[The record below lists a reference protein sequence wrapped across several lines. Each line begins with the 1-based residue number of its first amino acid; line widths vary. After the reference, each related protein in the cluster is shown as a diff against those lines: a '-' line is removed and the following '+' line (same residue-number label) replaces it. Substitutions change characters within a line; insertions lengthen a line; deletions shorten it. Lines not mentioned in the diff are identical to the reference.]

1 MVVKKGKSE
10 HIFQAVIIFVCCAIA
25 LVCLLPLLS
34 VLATS
39 LSSPGMILRGQVLFW
54 PKEFTTEAYKTVLT
68 SSSFLHSLL
77 YTVGLTLIYVVLTLF
92 MTVLCAYPLSKGY
105 LKGRKIIMVFIVFIM
120 YFNAGTIPN
129 YLVVKGFGL
138 LDSPAALILPGALSA
153 YNMIIMR
160 NFFMSIDNSIL
171 EAAYIDGCNEFR
183 LLAQVVLPLSTA
195 VIATLGLFYAV
206 SRWNSIEDVTYYITQ
221 PQNLT
226 LQGVLREMIVNASS
240 ASLDI
245 GQSQQLSKTVE
256 DSVRS
261 ASIVLSI
268 IPILM
273 VYPFIQK
280 YFTKGIMLG
289 SVKG

>member
-1 MVVKKGKSE
+1 MVGKKGKSE
-10 HIFQAVIIFVCCAIA
+10 YIFQAVIIFICCILA
-25 LVCLLPLLS
+25 LICLLPILN
-34 VLATS
+34 VVATS
-39 LSSPGMILRGQVLFW
+39 LSSPSMIMRGKVFFW
-54 PKEFTTEAYKTVLT
+54 PKEFTGEAYKTVLT
-68 SSSFLHSLL
+68 SSSFLHSLI
-77 YTVGLTLIYVVLTLF
+77 YTVGLTIVYTVLALF
-92 MTVLCAYPLSKGY
+92 MTVLCAYPLSKSY

-120 YFNAGTIPN
+120 YFSAGTIPN
-129 YLVVKGFGL
+129 YLVVKGMKI

-160 NFFMSIDNSIL
+160 NFFMSIDKSIL
-171 EAAYIDGCNEFR
+171 EAASIDGCSEFR
-183 LLAQVVLPLSTA
+183 MLVQIVLPLSTA
-195 VIATLGLFYAV
+195 VMATLGLFYAV
-206 SRWNSIEDVTYYITQ
+206 SRWNAIGDVTYYITQ
-221 PQNLT
+221 PQYLT
-226 LQGVLREMIVNASS
+226 LQGVLRELIMNAAS
-240 ASLDI
+240 ANLDI
-245 GQSQQLSKTVE
+245 GQSQKLSKTVE

>member
-1 MVVKKGKSE
+1 MIGKKSKSE
-10 HIFQAVIIFVCCAIA
+10 HIFQAVIIFICCILA
-25 LVCLLPLLS
+25 LICLLPILN
-34 VLATS
+34 VVATS
-39 LSSPGMILRGQVLFW
+39 LSSPSMIMRGKVFFW
-54 PKEFTTEAYKTVLT
+54 PKEFTGEAYKTVLT
-68 SSSFLHSLL
+68 SSSFLHSLI
-77 YTVGLTLIYVVLTLF
+77 YTVGLTIVYTVLALF
-92 MTVLCAYPLSKGY
+92 MTVLCAYPLSKSY

-120 YFNAGTIPN
+120 YFSAGTIPN
-129 YLVVKGFGL
+129 YLVVKGMKI

-160 NFFMSIDNSIL
+160 NFFMSIDKSIL
-171 EAAYIDGCNEFR
+171 EAASIDGCSEFR
-183 LLAQVVLPLSTA
+183 MLVQIVLPLSTA
-195 VIATLGLFYAV
+195 VMATLGLFYAV
-206 SRWNSIEDVTYYITQ
+206 SRWNAIGDVTYYITQ
-221 PQNLT
+221 PQYLT
-226 LQGVLREMIVNASS
+226 LQGVLRELIMNAAS
-240 ASLDI
+240 ANLDI
-245 GQSQQLSKTVE
+245 GQSQKLSKTVE

>member
-1 MVVKKGKSE
+1 MIGKKGKSE
-10 HIFQAVIIFVCCAIA
+10 YIFQAVIILLCCIMA
-25 LVCLLPLLS
+25 LVCLLPLLN

-39 LSSPGMILRGQVLFW
+39 LSSPGMILRGKVFFW
-54 PKEFTTEAYKTVLT
+54 PKEFTADAYKTVLT
-68 SSSFLHSLL
+68 SSSFLHSLG
-77 YTVGLTLIYVVLTLF
+77 YTVGLTVVYTVLTLF
-92 MTVLCAYPLSKGY
+92 MTILCAYPLSKGY
-105 LKGRKIIMVFIVFIM
+105 LKGRKVIMVFIVFIM

-129 YLVVKGFGL
+129 YLVVKSMGL
-138 LDSPAALILPGALSA
+138 LDSPAALILPDLLSA

-171 EAAYIDGCNEFR
+171 EAAYIDGCSEFR
-183 LLAQVVLPLSTA
+183 LLMKIVLPLSTA

-206 SRWNSIEDVTYYITQ
+206 SRWNAIGDVTYYITQ
-221 PQNLT
+221 PQYMT
-226 LQGVLREMIVNASS
+226 LQGVLREMIVNAAS

-245 GQSQQLSKTVE
+245 GQSQQLSKTVA

-268 IPILM
+268 IPILL

>member
-1 MVVKKGKSE
+1 MIGKKSKSE
-10 HIFQAVIIFVCCAIA
+10 YIFQAVIIVICCIMSII
-25 LVCLLPLLS
+25 CLLPFLN

-39 LSSPGMILRGQVLFW
+39 LSSPGMIMRGKVLFW
-54 PKEFTTEAYKTVLT
+54 PKEFTAEAYKTVLT

-77 YTVGLTLIYVVLTLF
+77 YTVGLTLIYVVLTLL
-92 MTVLCAYPLSKGY
+92 MTILCAYPLSKSY
-105 LKGRKIIMVFIVFIM
+105 LKGRKAIMVFIVFIM

-129 YLVVKGFGL
+129 YLVVKSLGL

-171 EAAYIDGCNEFR
+171 EAAYIDGCSEFR
-183 LLAQVVLPLSTA
+183 LLAQIVLPLSTA
-195 VIATLGLFYAV
+195 VIATLALFYAV
-206 SRWNSIEDVTYYITQ
+206 GRWNAIGDVTYYITQ
-221 PQNLT
+221 PKYLT
-226 LQGVLREMIVNASS
+226 LQGVLREMIVNAAS